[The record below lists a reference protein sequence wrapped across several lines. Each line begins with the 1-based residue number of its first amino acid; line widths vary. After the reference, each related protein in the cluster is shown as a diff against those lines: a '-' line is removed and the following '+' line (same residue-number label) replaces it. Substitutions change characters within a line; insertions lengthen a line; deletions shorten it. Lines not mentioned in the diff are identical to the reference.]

1 MKIIDTHTHFPGHT
15 FGQTPKTG
23 AQLRAEFEAE
33 GFSAAWI
40 MTTDGL
46 LSNPARHN
54 DLLYEGV
61 RKHLD
66 FFTPFCTV
74 NPHDGAAKAVK
85 ELERCAGSLRMKGL
99 KFHPWL
105 QSFSLSHPAVEPI
118 LRRAGEL
125 GMPVLFHDGTPPYST
140 PLQIASV
147 AERVPDTTV
156 ILGHSGLD
164 DLWEDAILASRR
176 HSNIRLCLC
185 SPSAGVIREIIRR
198 VPPERLMFG
207 SDSGFGPGLGKAAI
221 AKIRGAK
228 ASARAMNLIFSEN
241 AMRLMERKQGAIR

>member
-1 MKIIDTHTHFPGHT
+1 MKIVDTHTHFPGYA

-23 AQLRAEFEAE
+23 EQLRAAFEAE
-33 GFSAAWI
+33 GLGAAWI

-46 LSNPARHN
+46 LSDPARHN

-61 RKHLD
+61 RKHRD

-74 NPHDGAAKAVK
+74 NPHDGAVKAVK

-125 GMPVLFHDGTPPYST
+125 GMPVQFHDGTPPYST

-147 AERVPDTTV
+147 AERVPGTTV

-164 DLWEDAILASRR
+164 DLWEDAILAALR
-176 HSNIRLCLC
+176 HRNIFLCLC
-185 SPSAGVIREIIRR
+185 SLSAGAIQEILRR
-198 VPPERLMFG
+198 VPPERLLFG

-221 AKIRGAK
+221 AKIRGTEI
-228 ASARAMNLIFSEN
+228 SARTRKLIFSEN
-241 AMRLMERKQGAIR
+241 AMRLMKNESGK